1 MNKSKSGEIP
11 TRRSG
16 SETMS
21 DTQTHIRHL
30 QLCVRVCVWLWRVC
44 RHLYGFALRHTLA
57 IAIACT
63 FVASSP

>member
-1 MNKSKSGEIP
+1 MNTSQSGEIP

-30 QLCVRVCVWLWRVC
+30 QLCVCVVICMHSHSDTHSKSQLHALLWQVV
-44 RHLYGFALRHTLA
+44 HELITQ
-57 IAIACT
+57 
-63 FVASSP
+63 